1 MALILFIIFV
11 IFEIGFAVSG
21 IFRKPTKTEWK
32 IKRLIVNAA
41 ECMIYIIL
49 LLLPGIDFSFRFKAL
64 ALLLVIRLFIAALA
78 TIFAGKKENPKKVA
92 AIVFSAV
99 ISIVLIAIS
108 MVPAFMFS
116 DYKGLP
122 TTGEYKVAEAK
133 AILIDENRVE
143 EFEADGSKREVPAH
157 FYFPENISEIAAD
170 SLPLVIFSHGA
181 FGYYQSNS
189 STYMEL
195 ASNGYVVVSLDHP
208 YHSFFATDTNGKTVT
223 VDPTFFQ
230 TAMDIG
236 SKDVPESE
244 IYDITSQWM
253 KLRVDD
259 MNFVIDTLEAAGKAD
274 ALTESFF
281 LDENN
286 ENEILSVIKATDFD
300 KIGLMGH
307 SLGGATAVTV
317 GRRDD
322 VSAVIDL
329 DGTMLGEETGV
340 KDGEIQINEAPYE
353 TPLLSV
359 ENEEHHRQA
368 MEADVNSYAY
378 ANNVILNNAS
388 CGYETYFKNSGH
400 MNFTDLP
407 LFAPALANMLGT
419 GSIDAKECVETMNE
433 IVLNFYDC
441 YLKNTGEFSVEES
454 Y

>member
-1 MALILFIIFV
+1 MALILFLIFV
-11 IFEIGFAVSG
+11 IIEIGFAVSG
-21 IFRKPTKTEWK
+21 ILRKPTKTRWQ
-32 IKRLIVNAA
+32 IKRLVVNVVEFFTYIV
-41 ECMIYIIL
+41 L

-64 ALLLVIRLFIAALA
+64 ALLLVIRIFLASLA
-78 TIFAGKKENPKKVA
+78 TIFARNNENLKKVVA
-92 AIVFSAV
+92 MVFSAV

-108 MVPAFMFS
+108 MIPAFMFS
-116 DYKGLP
+116 DYKGRE
-122 TTGEYKVAEAK
+122 TTGEYKVAETQ
-133 AILIDENRVE
+133 AILVDANRVE
-143 EFEADGSKREVPAH
+143 EFETDGSNREVPVH
-157 FYFPENISEIAAD
+157 FYYPQNITEIQAD
-170 SLPLVIFSHGA
+170 TLPIVIFSHGA

-208 YHSFFATDTNGKTVT
+208 YHSFFTEDTDGKTIT
-223 VDPTFFQ
+223 VDTTFFQ
-230 TAMDIG
+230 SAMDIG
-236 SKDVPESE
+236 SKDVPEAE
-244 IYDITSQWM
+244 IFDVTSQWM
-253 KLRVDD
+253 ELRVND
-259 MNFVIDTLEAAGKAD
+259 MNFVIDALEEAGAAD
-274 ALTESFF
+274 SLTDSFY
-281 LDENN
+281 LNENN
-286 ENEILSVIKATDFD
+286 EETILSVIKATDFD

-317 GRRDD
+317 GRRED

-340 KDGEIQINEAPYE
+340 IDGEIQINEAPYE

-368 MEADVNSYAY
+368 MEADKNSYAY
-378 ANNVILNNAS
+378 VNNVILNNAS
-388 CGYETYFKNSGH
+388 CGYETYFMNSGH

-419 GSIDAKECVETMNE
+419 GSIDAEECIDTMNG